1 MKHIEKKKFTKKQ
14 KLSLI
19 LCGVFAV
26 LLAVCI
32 PISIILTDKEEKPT
46 VSEQPEIIEGEARQ
60 NGLALAYPI
69 VNDKNQ
75 IQYISIKN
83 ENKNEKDEYGFI
95 RLEKGSEFNMF
106 YIDEK
111 GEQVLYYPKICEED
125 LGFEYSD
132 LFKIETSDGYSQ
144 YTLLD
149 YLCIALQMAYFEER
163 IPLSENVD
171 EKNSQLQAYGLTD
184 DKVRTVYFAYYDDMG
199 NIKNHTVKIG
209 EAGIFGTGFYFMV
222 DNRPYVYSSINN
234 YYNYALVSYSN
245 FLKAVL
251 VSDGLAEDSGYGPYL
266 TTGYYQWLNE
276 KHDTAGEIV
285 PEDSKVIVYTD
296 IISPN
301 ITEDSSADGYDRDG
315 YGLVEIDLKKY
326 KNENSYRRLVNAV
339 LGKQIGSY
347 TPEIEATLTF
357 NSKVIE
363 FGEGTSV
370 SYNYVITAI
379 ESFITDG
386 QDITTPGAVLGNS
399 GNLVKVTYTATS
411 DGDVAAPHP
420 MHAVIDIS
428 AEGIP
433 ADAAEKIRNAPIGAL
448 AEADYISFT
457 VEYTKDNAFK
467 SNGKY
472 VITEII
478 TIRDKKGNK
487 IDTVTADSIV
497 GYRYQLVVDGA
508 IQSEETF
515 MMDMAVATEG
525 LDAEIKAALI
535 GKSVSRNLNISFD
548 DSTAYYEYFLD
559 FTSYKILRIDYFITS
574 KLISAFR
581 FQNSSDRDPYYG
593 ESLYENLM
601 EDEHRLYGLNSAAC
615 ESVVQML
622 GGLEK
627 DGTAGTASGLYGE
640 AVVEV
645 GITPAVMDYYE
656 LYAHT
661 VYFELPRGIYS
672 YTPDDGSGEDLSDK
686 LDDYAYYDTLGFT
699 LYISE
704 VNPVTNKR
712 YVASD
717 LYNIVTEISADK
729 FVFLEHD
736 FETFWARRNIILM
749 DINDIEDVGME
760 FYMSDIK
767 GIYDFDLI
775 HETIKYETSSN
786 GYTSSFNKITAFV
799 TPSADATST
808 KLTEFMANKGYKE
821 GVSLTELYEHYYP
834 NDPELK
840 DVYPDS
846 LGTAY
851 FKDAIRMIYLTTYV
865 DVMPEAER
873 ADAMKAE
880 NLVMRMTLDIKS
892 SAFTYVYE
900 FYRAD
905 DRRVLVSIYQ
915 VDANGNAATTPVSDF
930 YISTFA
936 FKKIVTNFMGLLNAE
951 KITPDVGYP
960 DEK

>member
-1 MKHIEKKKFTKKQ
+1 LNHIAKKKFTKKQ

-32 PISIILTDKEEKPT
+32 PISIILSDKEEEPT
-46 VSEQPEIIEGEARQ
+46 VSKQPEIIEGEARQ
-60 NGLALAYPI
+60 NGLALAYPA
-69 VNDKNQ
+69 VNKKEQ

-83 ENKNEKDEYGFI
+83 ENGEYGFI
-95 RLEKGSEFNMF
+95 RFEKGTEFNM
-106 YIDEK
+106 YYVDEN
-111 GEQVLYYPKICEED
+111 GEQIVYYPKICEED
-125 LGFEYSD
+125 VGFEYAD
-132 LFKIETSDGYSQ
+132 LLKIDTSDGYSQ

-149 YLCIALQMAYFEER
+149 YLCIALQMSYFEER

-171 EKNSQLQAYGLTD
+171 ERNSQLKAYGLTD
-184 DKVRTVYFAYYDDMG
+184 DKARTVYFAYYDDMG
-199 NIKNHTVKIG
+199 NLKNHTVKIG
-209 EAGIFGTGFYFMV
+209 EAGIFGTGFYFII

-234 YYNYALVSYSN
+234 YYNYALSSYSN
-245 FLKAVL
+245 FLKAAL
-251 VSDGLAEDSGYGPYL
+251 VSDGLSEDSGYGPYL

-276 KHDTAGEIV
+276 KHDTAGEVV

-296 IISPN
+296 IITPN
-301 ITEDSSADGYDRDG
+301 ITEDSSADGYDKDG
-315 YGLVEIDLKKY
+315 YGLAEIDIKKY
-326 KNENSYRRLVNAV
+326 KNNKSYRRLINAV

-347 TPEIEATLTF
+347 NPEIEATLTY
-357 NSKVIE
+357 NSSVIE

-379 ESFITDG
+379 ESFLTDG
-386 QDITTPGAVLGNS
+386 QDITAPGAVLGNS
-399 GNLVKVTYTATS
+399 GNLVKVTYNVTV
-411 DGDVAAPHP
+411 DGAAVAPHP

-428 AEGIP
+428 ASGIP

-448 AEADYISFT
+448 SAEDYISFT

-467 SNGKY
+467 TNGKY

-478 TIRDKKGNK
+478 SIYDKKGNK
-487 IDTVTADSIV
+487 IDTVAADSIV
-497 GYRYQLVVDGA
+497 GYRYQIVIDGV

-515 MMDMAVATEG
+515 MMDLSAATEG
-525 LDAEIKAALI
+525 LNAEIKAALI
-535 GKSVSRNLNISFD
+535 GKGVSRNLNVSFD
-548 DSTAYYEYFLD
+548 DSTAHYEYFLG
-559 FTSYKILRIDYFITS
+559 FTSYKISRIDYFIVGE
-574 KLISAFR
+574 LISAFR

-601 EDEHRLYGLNSAAC
+601 EDEHRLYGLNSSAC
-615 ESVVQML
+615 ESVVEML
-622 GGLEK
+622 GGLNK
-627 DGTAGTASGLYGE
+627 DGTSATAVGLFGDK
-640 AVVEV
+640 VVEV
-645 GITPAVMDYYE
+645 GITPSIMEKYG

-661 VYFELPRGIYS
+661 VYFELPRGIYA
-672 YTPDDGSGEDLSDK
+672 YTPDDGSGEGLSDK

-729 FVFLEHD
+729 FIFLDYD

-760 FYMSDIK
+760 FYMSDLK
-767 GIYDFDLI
+767 GSYDFDLI
-775 HETIKYETSSN
+775 HQMITYETSAN

-799 TPSADATST
+799 TPSADATPT

-821 GVSLTELYEHYYP
+821 GVSLTELYDSIYP

-840 DVYPDS
+840 SVYPDS

-851 FKDAIRMIYLTTYV
+851 FKEAIRMIYLTTYV

-873 ADAMKAE
+873 AEAMKAE

-892 SAFTYVYE
+892 SAYTYVYE

-905 DRRVLVSIYQ
+905 DRRILVSIYQ
-915 VDANGNAATTPVSDF
+915 TSVNGDSETTPVSDF
-930 YISTFA
+930 YLSTFA
-936 FKKIVTNFMGLLNAE
+936 FKKIVTNFIGLLNGE
-951 KITPDVGYP
+951 KINPNVGYP

>member
-1 MKHIEKKKFTKKQ
+1 MKHIAKKKLTKKQ
-14 KLSLI
+14 KLSLV

-32 PISIILTDKEEKPT
+32 PISIILTDKEEEPT
-46 VSEQPEIIEGEARQ
+46 VSKQPEIIDGEARQ
-60 NGLALAYPI
+60 NGLALAYPT
-69 VNDKNQ
+69 VNKKEQ

-83 ENKNEKDEYGFI
+83 ENGEYGFI
-95 RLEKGSEFNMF
+95 RLEEDAEFNM
-106 YIDEK
+106 YYMDES
-111 GEQVLYYPKICEED
+111 GEQVIYYPRICEED

-149 YLCIALQMAYFEER
+149 YLCVALQMSYFEER
-163 IPLSENVD
+163 IPLSDNAD
-171 EKNSQLQAYGLTD
+171 EKNLQLKTYGLTD
-184 DKVRTVYFAYYDDMG
+184 DKARTVYFAYYDDMG
-199 NIKNHTVKIG
+199 NLKSHTVKIG
-209 EAGIFGTGFYFMV
+209 EAGIFGTGFYFIV
-222 DNRPYVYSSINN
+222 DNREYVYSSINN
-234 YYNYALVSYSN
+234 YYDYALSSYSN
-245 FLKAVL
+245 FLKAAL
-251 VSDGLAEDSGYGPYL
+251 ISDGLAEDNGYGPYL

-276 KHDTAGEIV
+276 KHDTAGELV
-285 PEDSKVIVYTD
+285 PEDSKVIVYAD
-296 IISPN
+296 VLSPN
-301 ITEDSSADGYDRDG
+301 ITEDASSNGYKSGG

-326 KNENSYRRLVNAV
+326 KNDNAYRRLVNSV

-347 TPEIEATLTF
+347 TPEIEASLTY

-363 FGEGTSV
+363 FGEKTSV

-386 QDITTPGAVLGNS
+386 QDVTTPGEVLGNS
-399 GNLVKVTYTATS
+399 GNLVKVTYTATT
-411 DGDVAAPHP
+411 GGADVAPHP

-428 AEGIP
+428 ASGIP
-433 ADAAEKIRNAPIGAL
+433 ADAAEKIRNASIGAL
-448 AEADYISFT
+448 AAENYISFT
-457 VEYTKDNAFK
+457 VDYTKDNAFK
-467 SNGKY
+467 TNGKY

-478 TIRDKKGNK
+478 SIYDKKGNK
-487 IDTVTADSIV
+487 IDTVAADSIV
-497 GYRYQLVVDGA
+497 GYRYQVMIDGVV
-508 IQSEETF
+508 QSEETF
-515 MMDMAVATEG
+515 MMDLSVANEG
-525 LDAEIKAALI
+525 LNAQIKAALI
-535 GKSVSRNLNISFD
+535 GKGVSRNLDISFD

-559 FTSYKILRIDYFITS
+559 FTSYKISRVDYFIVGE
-574 KLISAFR
+574 LISAFR

-601 EDEHRLYGLNSAAC
+601 EDEHRLYGLNSSAC
-615 ESVVQML
+615 ESVVEML
-622 GGLEK
+622 GGLDK
-627 DGTAGTASGLYGE
+627 DGTSATAVGLFGDK
-640 AVVEV
+640 VVEV
-645 GITPAVMDYYE
+645 GITPTVMEKYG
-656 LYAHT
+656 LYTHT
-661 VYFELPRGIYS
+661 IYFELPRGIYA
-672 YTPDDGSGEDLSDK
+672 YTTDDGSGEDLSDE

-704 VNPVTNKR
+704 VDPATNTR

-729 FVFLEHD
+729 FIFLDYD

-760 FYMSDIK
+760 FYMSDLK
-767 GIYDFDLI
+767 GSYDFDLI
-775 HETIKYETSSN
+775 HQTITYETSSN
-786 GYTSSFNKITAFV
+786 GYTSSYNKITAFV
-799 TPSADATST
+799 TPSADATPT
-808 KLTEFMANKGYKE
+808 KLTEFMANKGYAD
-821 GVSLTELYEHYYP
+821 GVSLTELYESLYP

-840 DVYPDS
+840 SVYPDS

-851 FKDAIRMIYLTTYV
+851 FKEAIRMIYLSTYV

-873 ADAMKAE
+873 AEALKAE

-892 SAFTYVYE
+892 SAYTYVYE

-905 DRRVLVSIYQ
+905 DRRILVSIYQ
-915 VDANGNAATTPVSDF
+915 TSASGNVETTPVSDF

-936 FKKIVTNFMGLLNAE
+936 FKKIVTNFIGLLNGE
-951 KITPDVGYP
+951 KINPDVGYS